1 MSADIP
7 LRAMGVTMD
16 CADVVAMADFWQAAL
31 GFRARSDS
39 GGTDLAITLSDSVNG
54 RTINHLTLQPVP
66 EPKAAKH
73 RVHIDLF
80 PQDPASA
87 RAELLALG
95 ATVLVEPD
103 FTEPGHLGF
112 HAIVMADP
120 EGGEFCL
127 VVRPPK
133 D

>member
-16 CADVVAMADFWQAAL
+16 CADVVRMADFWQAAL
-31 GFRARSDS
+31 GFGIRTGDERHAV
-39 GGTDLAITLSDSVNG
+39 TLSGSVNA
-54 RTINHLTLQPVP
+54 RTLNHLTLQQVP
-66 EPKAAKH
+66 ESKAAKH

-80 PQDPASA
+80 PEDPLSA

-103 FTEPGHLGF
+103 FSEPGHLGF

-127 VVRPPK
+127 VVRAPK

>member
-1 MSADIP
+1 MSADIE

-16 CADVVAMADFWQAAL
+16 CADVVRLADFWQAAL
-31 GFRARSDS
+31 GFRSRTGDERH
-39 GGTDLAITLSDSVNG
+39 TITLSDSVNS
-54 RTINHLTLQPVP
+54 RTINHLTLQRVP
-66 EPKAAKH
+66 EPKSAKH
-73 RVHIDLF
+73 RIHIDLF

-95 ATVLVEPD
+95 ATVLSEPD
-103 FTEPGHLGF
+103 FTVPGHLGF
-112 HAIVMADP
+112 HAVVMADP

-127 VVRPPK
+127 VMRAPK